1 MLSLKTIRSLV
12 LDDIAARFN
21 DENVC
26 VAHIYFDYKDP
37 EGQTMEN
44 IIRRLLKQLL
54 LPLNLVPRQFRNL
67 YDEQRRKARLP
78 DLSVWIREWAHVS
91 SKFSSVYLIFD
102 ALDECGPKVT
112 REILQLTD
120 KKLRNSN
127 TKIMYTVRSHM
138 MPIIR
143 EHFQVQSIIW
153 QKIEAHDDDIKTYL
167 TTRMEEEWRHAPDLI
182 PDVVDVVSNGARGK
196 YVSSFDCSN

>member
-1 MLSLKTIRSLV
+1 MFSLKTRSLV
-12 LDDIAARFN
+12 IDDIAARVH

-37 EGQTMEN
+37 EGQTVES

-54 LPLNLVPRQFRNL
+54 LPLNLVPRQFRDL

-78 DLSVWIREWAHVS
+78 DLSVWIREWANVS
-91 SKFSSVYLIFD
+91 SKYSSVYLIFD

-112 REILQLTD
+112 REMLQLMD

-143 EHFQVQSIIW
+143 EHFQGPPII

-167 TTRMEEEWRHAPDLI
+167 TTRMEDEWRHASDLI
-182 PDVVDVVSNGARGK
+182 PDVVNVVSNGARGK
-196 YVSSFDCSN
+196 YVSSFGGSN